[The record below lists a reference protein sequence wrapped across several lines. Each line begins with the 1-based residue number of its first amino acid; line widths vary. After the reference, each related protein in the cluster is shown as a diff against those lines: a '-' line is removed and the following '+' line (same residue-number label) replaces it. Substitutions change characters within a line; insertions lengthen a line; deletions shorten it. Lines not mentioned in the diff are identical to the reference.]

1 MDDNIINNY
10 ASTIIT
16 IFQNVI
22 NTYENDLKIITQTQN
37 ELVDLEHEIE
47 FGESLDMYKGWLLY
61 KKIQDARIRRR
72 AAKERVELLNDMY
85 HYLKSQNGENFANKI
100 KNIQGNAVKLRAEQ
114 KARTYRPRER
124 NDLTIKDKHSNE
136 SKSFE
141 HMLDEF
147 NKNKAYMKNG
157 KLRK

>member
-114 KARTYRPRER
+114 KARTYRPRQR

-147 NKNKAYMKNG
+147 NKNKVYMKNG

>member
-22 NTYENDLKIITQTQN
+22 NTYENDLEVITQTQN

-47 FGESLDMYKGWLLY
+47 FSDPLDMYKGWLLY
-61 KKIQDARIRRR
+61 KKIRDARIRRR

-85 HYLKSQNGENFANKI
+85 NYLKSQNGENFANKI
-100 KNIQGNAVKLRAEQ
+100 KNIQGNSVKLRAAQ
-114 KARTYRPRER
+114 KARTYHPRQR
-124 NDLTIKDKHSNE
+124 NDLTITNRHSDAN
-136 SKSFE
+136 KPFE
-141 HMLDEF
+141 QMLTEF
-147 NKNKAYMKNG
+147 KKNKAYMKNG